1 MLQERHQ
8 RLGVLRVVE
17 HDAAHVGVALEAHVE
32 RTGQVLVG
40 EEQAE
45 ERLVAVSL
53 SLVGEAVVGDI
64 VGKLHIG
71 HIVEVQPEVGVH
83 IVDVDMEISP
93 FLGSVVETEMLSN
106 LAVEVHQRDSACEVT
121 VAGVGV
127 DDDWHDGVDVPAQ
140 FDSGGKQHGERTH
153 HSCSRSSDAKD
164 IKFAHDGCMISRV
177 MVFSPSPCSMLE
189 RNVSRPAAERLEDER
204 GEEEE

>member
-32 RTGQVLVG
+32 RTGEVLVG

-45 ERLVAVSL
+45 ERLVAVGL

-71 HIVEVQPEVGVH
+71 HIVEMQPEVGVH
-83 IVDVDMEISP
+83 IVDVDLEIALLLWTVVKGEVLAH
-93 FLGSVVETEMLSN
+93 FLVKL
-106 LAVEVHQRDSACEVT
+106 HQRDGACEVAI
-121 VAGVGV
+121 AGVGV
-127 DDDWHDGVDVPAQ
+127 DDDGHDGVDLVAQ
-140 FDSGGKQHGERTH
+140 RH
-153 HSCSRSSDAKD
+153 A
-164 IKFAHDGCMISRV
+164 
-177 MVFSPSPCSMLE
+177 
-189 RNVSRPAAERLEDER
+189 R
-204 GEEEE
+204 GEEHRE